1 MASSRIRPRLLLAV
15 ALPLLLLPNGS
26 GGEAQGR
33 RADSEVEAYLL
44 TLGLGASQLRAA
56 ERGEAAVKLLK
67 TQDGRDV
74 AVAGVI
80 GVRALRAVAVA
91 RVLDDPAFIAAG
103 ASRFG
108 AFEDPPGVGDVRGV
122 VFDRSEYRELR
133 GCRPGDCKFKMSA
146 GEMAAF
152 ARGVDWSAPNAKA
165 QADEHLRT
173 EIVRLVADYRRR
185 GNAAMPT
192 YNNGGGEVRASDA
205 FSALVAQSG
214 EMAAFAPDVVGYLT
228 TYPVAQPIGARNL
241 VYWSESRIG
250 RMRPT
255 LTVNHVVTY
264 APATGTAFLAKK
276 QIYANHYFEGGME
289 AARSCRG
296 KRADRRVRAS
306 GQRVCDR
313 RALFPLRLSSGGS
326 LQRARPGAE
335 SGAGSDRTDS
345 MRTRAAIEKPD
356 ASLGVIPTP

>member
-33 RADSEVEAYLL
+33 RADSELEAYLL

-173 EIVRLVADYRRR
+173 ELVRLVADYRRR

-192 YNNGGGEVRASDA
+192 YNDGGGEVRASDA

-241 VYWSESRIG
+241 VYWSENRIG

-289 AARSCRG
+289 LLALVEASAPIGASAPAANVYVIVVRYFRFDYLPVGLFNVRG
-296 KRADRRVRAS
+296 RVRSQVLEAT
-306 GQRVCDR
+306 
-313 RALFPLRLSSGGS
+313 RAEL
-326 LQRARPGAE
+326 
-335 SGAGSDRTDS
+335 
-345 MRTRAAIEKPD
+345 MRTRVAIEKPD